1 MTTIANPVFSRQV
14 FATPGRRQTDKNGAV
29 QGFAQLFASI
39 LCSQLRRGILGSDSG
54 PMGIAGGAT
63 GDIYGSF
70 LDQAMGKALAKSP
83 AMKSLNDIVSRQL
96 DGQSLRR
103 AAAGKSSVAS
113 PLSGPGM
120 PSVPPAPPT
129 APLSPASGPE
139 EAVDPAAGSTINDDR
154 GPLLL
159 PPRPAIFAPALPP
172 PKILTEG

>member
-1 MTTIANPVFSRQV
+1 MTPTATPVFSHQV
-14 FATPGRRQTDKNGAV
+14 FAASARREPDQRTAV
-29 QGFAQLFASI
+29 QGFAQIFAAM
-39 LCSQLRRGILGSDSG
+39 LCSELRRGILGADSG

-103 AAAGKSSVAS
+103 AAAEKAPVAP
-113 PLSGPGM
+113 PLSGPGRLLAPQARSTSM
-120 PSVPPAPPT
+120 LSTISRPAD
-129 APLSPASGPE
+129 AIGY
-139 EAVDPAAGSTINDDR
+139 AGSMAEDAR

-159 PPRPAIFAPALPP
+159 PPPPAIFAPALPP
-172 PKILTEG
+172 PKTLTEG

>member
-1 MTTIANPVFSRQV
+1 MTPTTTPVFSHQV
-14 FATPGRRQTDKNGAV
+14 FAASARREPDKRTAV
-29 QGFAQLFASI
+29 QGFAQIFASM
-39 LCSQLRRGILGSDSG
+39 LCSEMRHGILGADSG

-96 DGQSLRR
+96 DGPGFRR
-103 AAAGKSSVAS
+103 TAGMAPWAA
-113 PLSGPGM
+113 PL
-120 PSVPPAPPT
+120 PAPGRSLPPQARST
-129 APLSPASGPE
+129 PALATVSAPGDEIGP
-139 EAVDPAAGSTINDDR
+139 AGSIADDR

-159 PPRPAIFAPALPP
+159 PPRPAMFAPPLPP

>member
-1 MTTIANPVFSRQV
+1 MTPTTTPVFSHQV
-14 FATPGRRQTDKNGAV
+14 FAASARREPDKKNAV
-29 QGFAQLFASI
+29 QGFAQIFAAM
-39 LCSQLRRGILGSDSG
+39 LCSELRRGILGADSG

-103 AAAGKSSVAS
+103 AAGMN
-113 PLSGPGM
+113 PLAAPLPAPGRLLPPQARSTPTLSTVSGP
-120 PSVPPAPPT
+120 V
-129 APLSPASGPE
+129 
-139 EAVDPAAGSTINDDR
+139 EAIGAAGSIADDR

-159 PPRPAIFAPALPP
+159 PPRPAMFAPPLPP